1 MSYDCLFSVII
12 VGDEQTGKSSILS
25 RFTNNEFSEGY
36 NSTVGVDFGTKNV
49 DAGYKVVKLQIWD
62 TAGQERFRSITRS
75 YYHGA
80 SCIMIAFD
88 VTNRNSFLNVERWV
102 EESNPPRSSDDAIRI
117 LIGNKIDLPR
127 EVTREEA
134 QEHAEGKG
142 LLYLECSAKDGTN
155 VDSAFL
161 EIAQQLIGRNH
172 HGIADIN
179 ERNTFMLK
187 NSEVKSCSVQ

>member
-36 NSTVGVDFGTKNV
+36 ISTIAPDFRTKDVEVGDK
-49 DAGYKVVKLQIWD
+49 AVKLQIWD

-117 LIGNKIDLPR
+117 LIGNKIDLAR

-134 QEHAEGKG
+134 HEYAEGKG